1 MIGGLASNGK
11 GREAVTHFEQMQK
24 LRDEKPD
31 AITLKVVLGACAHV
45 GMLDEGF
52 YYFYSMQSLGAIPEV
67 EHYGCVVDLLSRAG
81 LLDEAYNFIKKM
93 PIQPNPVTWGS
104 FLAACRVDHR
114 MELAKKIGHHIIDL
128 APNDVGTHVLI
139 SNLHAEEVQWDDVEQ
154 LRGLM
159 GSKGVEKSPGHSSIQ
174 V

>member
-11 GREAVTHFEQMQK
+11 GREAVLKHFEQMQK

-31 AITLKVVLGACAHV
+31 AITLKVVLGAYAHV

-81 LLDEAYNFIKKM
+81 LLDEAYYFMEKM

-104 FLAACRVDHR
+104 FLAACRV
-114 MELAKKIGHHIIDL
+114 EW
-128 APNDVGTHVLI
+128 N
-139 SNLHAEEVQWDDVEQ
+139 
-154 LRGLM
+154 
-159 GSKGVEKSPGHSSIQ
+159 
-174 V
+174 

>member
-1 MIGGLASNGK
+1 MTGGLASNGK
-11 GREAVTHFEQMQK
+11 RREAVTHFEQIQK

-114 MELAKKIGHHIIDL
+114 MELAKKIGQHIIDL
-128 APNDVGTHVLI
+128 APNDVGAHVQI
-139 SNLHAEEVQWDDVEQ
+139 SNLHAEEAQWDDVEQ

-159 GSKGVEKSPGHSSIQ
+159 GSKGIEKSPGHSSIQ